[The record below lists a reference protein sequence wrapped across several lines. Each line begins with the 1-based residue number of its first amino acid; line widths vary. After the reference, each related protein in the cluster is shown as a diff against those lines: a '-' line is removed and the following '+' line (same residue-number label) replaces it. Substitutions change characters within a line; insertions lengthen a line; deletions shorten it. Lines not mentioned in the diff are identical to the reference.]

1 MKENIIRKLTSRKF
15 WAAVVGFVTA
25 VITVF
30 NIDYITPEQSE
41 ILIMGFATL
50 VAYILG
56 EGFTD
61 AMNSKNK
68 PTEGVG
74 EDA

>member
-1 MKENIIRKLTSRKF
+1 MLFRS
-15 WAAVVGFVTA
+15 TA
-25 VITVF
+25 IITVF
-30 NIDYITPEQSE
+30 KAESVTPEQAE

-61 AMNSKNK
+61 GMSTKTK
-68 PTEGVG
+68 TDPIDTDIEGVG

>member
-1 MKENIIRKLTSRKF
+1 MTENIIRKLTSRKF
-15 WAAVVGFVTA
+15 WVAVVGFVTA

-30 NIDYITPEQSE
+30 KFDNITAEQAE

-50 VAYILG
+50 VAYIFG

-61 AMNSKNK
+61 AMSSKNK